1 VAVDSLGTF
10 ARFIPG
16 TAADTGTVKP
26 RPRLTAERLA
36 RARADS
42 ALADRATEVARAIGN
57 LPPARVQVDT
67 PRAIPRGLLAGTVR
81 AAGRITGNVQRFS
94 LVGAATA
101 TGLVVKG
108 NSARHLNSTYSWID
122 ARTKTSKL
130 NVAVA
135 ADTISA
141 YGFAFDSLAGDLS
154 YLGPNGTVAVRIKQ
168 GADRDYGL
176 RGEYTLDKARNELR
190 LTDVALRFDSTTWN
204 STHPSVIRWGPP
216 GVEVVDFELRSGGAR
231 RIYANGLLPTQGRA
245 NFDLSVT
252 DFDAE
257 EVTELLQ
264 SDVPLTGRISLDAH
278 VQGTATSPMA
288 NGRLDLVGAKYNGS
302 TVPDIHGTFDYADQQ
317 LTTNAVAQ
325 DSTGRQL
332 ATVKGAIPIDLR
344 LSGVTGSRLVDA
356 PINVTVSSD
365 SLPIHLIPQFTD
377 VVSNVAGRAIANV
390 RVSGTLRKPVLQGSL
405 LLADAQFKLEPTG
418 VLYQHVNGSLRM
430 TGDTVYVDSL
440 VAVALGTVRVAGTVA
455 VGNVREPAFDLS
467 LTASDAQLLN
477 NEQGEIHADAGL
489 RISGPF
495 RQAYVSGQVTVLHGV
510 FYIPPSTGKRLVG
523 AGDPAL
529 FNVIDTAIAVQR
541 EIFPAQSPLFKN
553 LRVDVD
559 LAVQRN
565 TWVRSRE
572 ANVEIFTDGPVRVS
586 VVGDALTLSG
596 AVDADRGEYTFLSK
610 RFQITRGSALFIGTP
625 DLNPTLQV
633 TAEYQVRQSEASTAT
648 NIKVL
653 IGGTLQK
660 PRISLESDAQPPLS
674 QSEMLSYLA
683 FGDQTGSLA
692 QATPGSLIGGGQGGN
707 IVSAAGSRLA
717 GMAVGQAL
725 DELEG
730 NAARS
735 LGVDVFNVTPGSIA
749 FTGNTGTNILT
760 GTELEMGK
768 YVSPTTFGSLVLAP
782 GSLTCLGRQGSSNSP
797 CVPPGISLTHR
808 TNKGYRLETSY
819 TPQYFLNSPTLAG
832 QTASGG
838 AKFGA
843 FVIREWRF

>member
-1 VAVDSLGTF
+1 
-10 ARFIPG
+10 
-16 TAADTGTVKP
+16 
-26 RPRLTAERLA
+26 
-36 RARADS
+36 
-42 ALADRATEVARAIGN
+42 
-57 LPPARVQVDT
+57 VDT
-67 PRAIPRGLLAGTVR
+67 PKSIPRGLLAGVVR
-81 AAGRITGNVQRFS
+81 AAGSITGNIQRFS
-94 LVGAATA
+94 LQGAATA
-101 TGLVVKG
+101 VGLIVKG
-108 NSARHLNSTYSWID
+108 SSVRHLNTTYSWID

-135 ADTISA
+135 ADTMSA

-154 YLGPNGTVAVRIKQ
+154 YLGPNGTVAVRVKQ

-176 RGEYTLDKARNELR
+176 RGEFTLDKARNELR
-190 LTDVALRFDSTTWN
+190 LAEVTLRFDSTAWN
-204 STHPSVIRWGPP
+204 STHPSVVRWGPP
-216 GVEVVDFELRSGGAR
+216 GVEVVDLELRGGGAR

-252 DFDAE
+252 EFDAE

-264 SDVPLTGRISLDAH
+264 SDVPLVGRISLDAH
-278 VQGTATSPMA
+278 VEGTATDPRM
-288 NGRLDLVGAKYNGS
+288 NGQLDLVKAKYNGA
-302 TVPDIHGTFDYADQQ
+302 TVPDIHGTFDYANRQ
-317 LTTNAVAQ
+317 LTTNGFAQ
-325 DSTGRQL
+325 DSTGRRL
-332 ATVKGAIPIDLR
+332 ATVNGMIPIDLR
-344 LSGVTGSRLVDA
+344 LSGVTGSRLIDA
-356 PINVTVSSD
+356 PINVTVASD
-365 SLPIHLIPQFTD
+365 SLPIYLIPQFTD
-377 VVSNVAGRAIANV
+377 VVSNVAGRALGNV
-390 RVSGTLRKPVLQGSL
+390 TIGGTLKKPVLQGSVVL
-405 LLADAQFKLEPTG
+405 SDAQFKLEPTG
-418 VLYQHVNGSLRM
+418 VLYQHVNGSVRM
-430 TGDTVYVDSL
+430 TGDTVHVDSI

-455 VGNVREPAFDLS
+455 VGNFREPAFDLT
-467 LTASDAQLLN
+467 LIANDAQLLN
-477 NEQGEIHADAGL
+477 NERGEIHADAGL
-489 RISGPF
+489 RLSGPF
-495 RQAYVSGQVTVLHGV
+495 KQAYVSGQVTVLHGV

-523 AGDPAL
+523 ADDPAL
-529 FNVIDTAIAVQR
+529 FNVIDTALAVQR

-559 LAVQRN
+559 LAVERN

-586 VVGDALTLSG
+586 VVGDALTLTG

-633 TAEYQVRQSEASTAT
+633 TAEYQVRQPTAGTST

-660 PRISLESDAQPPLS
+660 PRISLESDAQPPLT

-683 FGDQTGSLA
+683 FGEQAGSLA
-692 QATPGSLIGGGQGGN
+692 QVTPGSLIGGGQGGN

-717 GMAVGQAL
+717 GMAIGQAL
-725 DELEG
+725 DEIEG

-749 FTGNTGTNILT
+749 FTGNTGSNVLR

-768 YVSPTTFGSLVLAP
+768 YVSPTTFASFVMAP
-782 GSLTCLGRQGSSNSP
+782 GSLACLGSRGPNSA
-797 CVPPGISLTHR
+797 CVTPGLTLQHR
-808 TNKGYRLETSY
+808 SNKGYRFETSY
-819 TPQYFLNSPTLAG
+819 TPQYFLNTPTLAG